1 MALSRY
7 KLGKLIELLGN
18 TNNDLQYGIEDVRGV
33 NNLKKMMSTKADL
46 NGRNL
51 GKFQIVYP
59 GEFFFNHRTSRNGSK
74 FSITYNYESNPIICT
89 EDYVVFRVKKVCE
102 NILLREW
109 LYMYFNRSEFDRF
122 VITNSWGSSTEFYN
136 WSDVCDIDIDLPPI
150 DIQQK
155 YVDIYNAMVSNQEC
169 YEHGLEDLKLTCD
182 AFIDTLKH
190 KRQGEPIGNY
200 ITMTDKKNVENKQYR
215 FAGLSME
222 NYFIDSIA
230 DENNLDFTKYKIVEP
245 GEIGCVLMKVGRD
258 SRITIA
264 RNESSECYLISPAY
278 YTFSIN
284 GINSDYF
291 MLNVNRSE
299 FERRGWFSCD
309 SSARGSLPW
318 TEFCNLTIP
327 KATEE
332 EQEIVGYIYQS
343 LLLRTNINNK
353 LKSQIKDICPILI
366 KGSIEEARKEA

>member
-1 MALSRY
+1 MALTKY
-7 KLGKLIELLGN
+7 KLGDLIEPCDERNG
-18 TNNDLQYGIEDVRGV
+18 DLKYTIDDVKGISIQKIFIE
-33 NNLKKMMSTKADL
+33 TKANMEGVSLKPYKLVKPDD
-46 NGRNL
+46 
-51 GKFQIVYP
+51 FAYVTV
-59 GEFFFNHRTSRNGSK
+59 TSRNGEK
-74 FSITYNYESNPIICT
+74 ITLAHNDT
-89 EDYVVFRVKKVCE
+89 ENTYIVSSSYVVFRVKDTDVLSSE
-102 NILLREW
+102 YLF
-109 LYMYFNRSEFDRF
+109 MYFNRAEFDRYSRF
-122 VITNSWGSSTEFYN
+122 NSWGSARETFD
-136 WSDVCDIDIDLPPI
+136 WSEMCDIEIELPPI
-150 DIQQK
+150 DIQRKFAAVYVSVLENQK
-155 YVDIYNAMVSNQEC
+155 S
-169 YEHGLEDLKLTCD
+169 YERGLEDLKLTCD
-182 AFIDTLKH
+182 AIIDTLKH
-190 KRQGEPIGNY
+190 KRQEEPISNY
-200 ITMTDKKNVENKQYR
+200 ITLTDKKNVENKQYR

-258 SRITIA
+258 ARITIA

-318 TEFCNLTIP
+318 IEFCNLTIP

-353 LKSQIKDICPILI
+353 LKAQIKDICPILI

>member
-1 MALSRY
+1 MALTKY
-7 KLGKLIELLGN
+7 KLGDLIEPCDERNG
-18 TNNDLQYGIEDVRGV
+18 DLKYTIDDVKGISIQKIFIE
-33 NNLKKMMSTKADL
+33 TKANMEGVSLIPYKLVKPDD
-46 NGRNL
+46 
-51 GKFQIVYP
+51 FAYVTV
-59 GEFFFNHRTSRNGSK
+59 TSRKGEK
-74 FSITYNYESNPIICT
+74 ITLAHNDT
-89 EDYVVFRVKKVCE
+89 ENTYIVSSSYVVFRVKDTDVLSSE
-102 NILLREW
+102 YLF
-109 LYMYFNRSEFDRF
+109 MYFNRAEFDRYSRF
-122 VITNSWGSSTEFYN
+122 NSWGSARETFD
-136 WSDVCDIDIDLPPI
+136 WSEMCDIEIELPPI
-150 DIQQK
+150 DIQRKFAAVYVSVLENQK
-155 YVDIYNAMVSNQEC
+155 S
-169 YEHGLEDLKLTCD
+169 YERGLEDLKLTCD
-182 AFIDTLKH
+182 AIIDTLKH
-190 KRQGEPIGNY
+190 KRQEEPISNY
-200 ITMTDKKNVENKQYR
+200 ITLTDKKNVENKQYR

-258 SRITIA
+258 ARITIA

-318 TEFCNLTIP
+318 IEFCNLTIP

-353 LKSQIKDICPILI
+353 LKAQIKDICPILI

>member
-1 MALSRY
+1 MALTKY
-7 KLGKLIELLGN
+7 KLGELIEVV
-18 TNNDLQYGIEDVRGV
+18 DER
-33 NNLKKMMSTKADL
+33 NNL
-46 NGRNL
+46 GIR
-51 GKFQIVYP
+51 
-59 GEFFFNHRTSRNGSK
+59 EFFGININKEFMPTAANTEGLDETKYKVIRKNRFV
-74 FSITYNYESNPIICT
+74 FSGMQTGRDECIRISMYTKQNPILVSPAYT
-89 EDYVVFRVKKVCE
+89 TFEVVATDVV
-102 NILLREW
+102 LP
-109 LYMYFNRSEFDRF
+109 MYFFLCFLSNEKDRF
-122 VITNSWGSSTEFYN
+122 GAFLSDGSIRSNLDWQVF
-136 WSDVCDIDIDLPPI
+136 CDIELNIPPLE
-150 DIQQK
+150 IQKK

-169 YEHGLEDLKLTCD
+169 YERGLEDLKLTCD

-200 ITMTDKKNVENKQYR
+200 ITVTDKKNVENKQYR

-258 SRITIA
+258 ARITIA

-318 TEFCNLTIP
+318 IEFCNLTIP

-343 LLLRTNINNK
+343 LLLRTNINNR
-353 LKSQIKDICPILI
+353 LKAQIKDICPILI

>member
-1 MALSRY
+1 
-7 KLGKLIELLGN
+7 
-18 TNNDLQYGIEDVRGV
+18 
-33 NNLKKMMSTKADL
+33 
-46 NGRNL
+46 
-51 GKFQIVYP
+51 
-59 GEFFFNHRTSRNGSK
+59 
-74 FSITYNYESNPIICT
+74 
-89 EDYVVFRVKKVCE
+89 
-102 NILLREW
+102 
-109 LYMYFNRSEFDRF
+109 MYFNRAEFDRYSRF
-122 VITNSWGSSTEFYN
+122 NSWGSARETFD
-136 WSDVCDIDIDLPPI
+136 WSEMCDIEIELPPI
-150 DIQQK
+150 DIQRKFAAVYVSVLENQK
-155 YVDIYNAMVSNQEC
+155 S
-169 YEHGLEDLKLTCD
+169 YERGLEDLKLTCD
-182 AFIDTLKH
+182 AIIDTLKH
-190 KRQGEPIGNY
+190 KRQEEPISNY
-200 ITMTDKKNVENKQYR
+200 ITLTDKKNVENKQYR

-258 SRITIA
+258 ARITIA

-318 TEFCNLTIP
+318 IEFCNLTIP

-353 LKSQIKDICPILI
+353 LKAQIKDICPILI

>member
-1 MALSRY
+1 MALTKY
-7 KLGKLIELLGN
+7 KLGKLIELSGN

-89 EDYVVFRVKKVCE
+89 EDYVVFRVKKVYE
-102 NILLREW
+102 NILLKEW
-109 LYMYFNRSEFDRF
+109 LYIYFNRSEFDRF

-169 YEHGLEDLKLTCD
+169 YERGLENLKLTCD

-200 ITMTDKKNVENKQYR
+200 ITVTDKKNVENKQYR

-258 SRITIA
+258 ARITIA

-318 TEFCNLTIP
+318 IEFCNLTIP

-332 EQEIVGYIYQS
+332 EQEIIGYIYQS

-353 LKSQIKDICPILI
+353 LKAQIKDICPILI

>member
-1 MALSRY
+1 MALTKY
-7 KLGKLIELLGN
+7 KLGELIEQSDERNSDNKFTLDN
-18 TNNDLQYGIEDVRGV
+18 VKGISIQKIFIE
-33 NNLKKMMSTKADL
+33 TKANMEGVSLTPYKLVRPDD
-46 NGRNL
+46 
-51 GKFQIVYP
+51 FAYVTV
-59 GEFFFNHRTSRNGSK
+59 TSRNGEK
-74 FSITYNYESNPIICT
+74 ITLTHNTT
-89 EDYVVFRVKKVCE
+89 EDTYIVSSSYIVFCVKRTD
-102 NILLREW
+102 LL
-109 LYMYFNRSEFDRF
+109 LSNYLFMYFNRTEFDRF
-122 VITNSWGSSTEFYN
+122 SRFNSWGSARETFSWEDF
-136 WSDVCDIDIDLPPI
+136 CDIDIDLPPI

-155 YVDIYNAMVSNQEC
+155 YVDIYNAMISNQQC
-169 YEHGLEDLKLTCD
+169 YERGLEDLKLTCD

-190 KRQGEPIGNY
+190 KRQGVPIGDY
-200 ITMTDKKNVENKQYR
+200 ITVTDKKNVENKQYR

-258 SRITIA
+258 ARITIA

-309 SSARGSLPW
+309 SSARASLPW
-318 TEFCNLTIP
+318 IEFCNLTIP

-353 LKSQIKDICPILI
+353 LKAQIKDICPILI

>member
-1 MALSRY
+1 MALTKY
-7 KLGKLIELLGN
+7 KIGDLIEVV
-18 TNNDLQYGIEDVRGV
+18 DER
-33 NNLKKMMSTKADL
+33 NNL
-46 NGRNL
+46 GIR
-51 GKFQIVYP
+51 
-59 GEFFFNHRTSRNGSK
+59 EFFGININKEFMPTVANTEGLDETKYKVIRKNRFV
-74 FSITYNYESNPIICT
+74 FSGMQTGRDECIRISMYTKQNPILVSPAYT
-89 EDYVVFRVKKVCE
+89 TFEVVATDVV
-102 NILLREW
+102 LP
-109 LYMYFNRSEFDRF
+109 MYFFLCFLSHEKDRF
-122 VITNSWGSSTEFYN
+122 GAFLSDGSIRSNLDWPVF
-136 WSDVCDIDIDLPPI
+136 CDIELNIPPL

-169 YEHGLEDLKLTCD
+169 YERGLEDLKLTCD

-200 ITMTDKKNVENKQYR
+200 ITVTDKKNVENKQYR

-230 DENNLDFTKYKIVEP
+230 NENNLDFTKYKIVEP

-258 SRITIA
+258 ARITIA

-318 TEFCNLTIP
+318 IEFCNLTIP

-343 LLLRTNINNK
+343 LLLRTNINNR
-353 LKSQIKDICPILI
+353 LKAQIKDICPILI

>member
-1 MALSRY
+1 MALTKY
-7 KLGKLIELLGN
+7 KIGDLIEVV
-18 TNNDLQYGIEDVRGV
+18 DER
-33 NNLKKMMSTKADL
+33 NNL
-46 NGRNL
+46 GIR
-51 GKFQIVYP
+51 
-59 GEFFFNHRTSRNGSK
+59 EFFGININKEFMPTVANTEGLDETKYKVIRKNRFV
-74 FSITYNYESNPIICT
+74 FSGMQTGRDECIRISMYTKQNPILVSPAYT
-89 EDYVVFRVKKVCE
+89 TFEVVATDVV
-102 NILLREW
+102 LP
-109 LYMYFNRSEFDRF
+109 MYFFLCFLSHEKDRF
-122 VITNSWGSSTEFYN
+122 GAFLSDGSIRSNLDWPVFC
-136 WSDVCDIDIDLPPI
+136 DVELNIPPLE
-150 DIQQK
+150 IQKK

-169 YEHGLEDLKLTCD
+169 YERGLEDLKLTCD

-200 ITMTDKKNVENKQYR
+200 ITVTDKKNVENKQYR

-258 SRITIA
+258 ARITIA

-318 TEFCNLTIP
+318 IEFCNLTIP

-343 LLLRTNINNK
+343 LLLRTNINNR
-353 LKSQIKDICPILI
+353 LKAQIKDICPILI

>member
-1 MALSRY
+1 M
-7 KLGKLIELLGN
+7 I
-18 TNNDLQYGIEDVRGV
+18 
-33 NNLKKMMSTKADL
+33 
-46 NGRNL
+46 
-51 GKFQIVYP
+51 
-59 GEFFFNHRTSRNGSK
+59 
-74 FSITYNYESNPIICT
+74 
-89 EDYVVFRVKKVCE
+89 
-102 NILLREW
+102 
-109 LYMYFNRSEFDRF
+109 
-122 VITNSWGSSTEFYN
+122 
-136 WSDVCDIDIDLPPI
+136 
-150 DIQQK
+150 
-155 YVDIYNAMVSNQEC
+155 SNQQC
-169 YEHGLEDLKLTCD
+169 YERGLEDLKLTCD

-190 KRQGEPIGNY
+190 KRQGVPIGDY
-200 ITMTDKKNVENKQYR
+200 ITVTDKKNVENKQYR

-258 SRITIA
+258 ARITIA

-309 SSARGSLPW
+309 SSARASLPW
-318 TEFCNLTIP
+318 IEFCNLTIP

-353 LKSQIKDICPILI
+353 LKAQIKDICPILI

>member
-1 MALSRY
+1 MALTKY
-7 KLGKLIELLGN
+7 KLGDLIEPCDERNG
-18 TNNDLQYGIEDVRGV
+18 DLKYTIDDVKGISIQKIFIE
-33 NNLKKMMSTKADL
+33 TKANMEGVSLIPYKLVKPDD
-46 NGRNL
+46 
-51 GKFQIVYP
+51 FAYVTV
-59 GEFFFNHRTSRNGSK
+59 TSRNGEK
-74 FSITYNYESNPIICT
+74 ITLAHNDT
-89 EDYVVFRVKKVCE
+89 ENTYIVSSSYVVFRVKDTDVLSSE
-102 NILLREW
+102 YLF
-109 LYMYFNRSEFDRF
+109 MYFNRAEFDRYSRF
-122 VITNSWGSSTEFYN
+122 NSWGSARETFD
-136 WSDVCDIDIDLPPI
+136 WSEMCDIEIELPPI
-150 DIQQK
+150 DIQRKFAAVYVSVLENQK
-155 YVDIYNAMVSNQEC
+155 S
-169 YEHGLEDLKLTCD
+169 YERGLEDLKLTCD
-182 AFIDTLKH
+182 AIIDTLKH
-190 KRQGEPIGNY
+190 KRQEEPISNY
-200 ITMTDKKNVENKQYR
+200 ITLTDKKNVENKQYR

-258 SRITIA
+258 ARITIA

-318 TEFCNLTIP
+318 IEFCNLTIP

-353 LKSQIKDICPILI
+353 LKAQIKDICPILI